1 MHQTQDDRWALILAG
16 GDPMPGP
23 FTHTAPC
30 AERPFAGE
38 TLLEQTLQRVAC
50 VVPPE
55 RTSVVVTRRQQALYA
70 GDADKPGRLIVQ
82 PAHRG
87 TAPAALYGLLS
98 IRGRDPGAN
107 IAIFPSHPFFRNEIA
122 FMMRVRSAFRAVER
136 TPGLIIL
143 LGIVPD
149 KPSTDYGWIQ
159 PGDRLPGVA
168 ETSLL
173 RVERFWEKPS
183 RRRAETLAARG
194 CLWNS
199 LVVVGSAAALLVML
213 REAVPFLF
221 RAFEPV
227 RPLIGTAEEK
237 EAMERVYANLVP
249 MNFYTEV
256 LAVSRQ
262 ALTVLPV
269 SEAGWTGAAR
279 PGRTLSLVAGGQRSS
294 RAGG

>member
-1 MHQTQDDRWALILAG
+1 M
-16 GDPMPGP
+16 
-23 FTHTAPC
+23 
-30 AERPFAGE
+30 RPR

-55 RTSVVVTRRQQALYA
+55 RTSVVVTRGHEPLCA
-70 GDADKPGRLIVQ
+70 GHSDKPGHLIVQ

-107 IAIFPSHPFFRNEIA
+107 IAIFPSHHFFRNEIT

-136 TPGLIIL
+136 SPGLIIL

-149 KPSTDYGWIQ
+149 KPATDYGWIE
-159 PGDRLPGVA
+159 PGDPVPGIM

-173 RVERFWEKPS
+173 RVQRFWEKPS
-183 RRRAETLAARG
+183 WHEAETLAARG

-199 LVVVGSAAALLVML
+199 LAVVGSADALLVML
-213 REAVPFLF
+213 REATPFLF

-227 RPLIGTAEEK
+227 RPMIGTAEEK
-237 EAMERVYANLVP
+237 DAAERVYANLLP
-249 MNFYTEV
+249 MDFYTEV
-256 LAVSRQ
+256 LAVSTQ

-269 SEAGWTGAAR
+269 SEDGWAGVAR
-279 PGRTLSLVAGGQRSS
+279 PGRALSLVGGGRERSS